1 MSPFSW
7 QCQNL
12 CLLSLTFIIDW
23 RVVTPFQCKC
33 WTEIAPFPVK
43 LFHAKY
49 KFDITDFIF
58 QAWRRRNTWPRS
70 DTVTLRSKSWSEKF
84 SASNAPK
91 SATLPPHSPYTTT
104 VTCSHAKRPQL
115 PQTGALFTIQ
125 ELAQAFLLPTWNWS
139 VTTLFFRTC
148 VFSCRFFD
156 SEHICSCT
164 AMAWLRPIVMG
175 KANSTTA
182 PPATGSTLRC
192 TSTTWLTTAEE
203 TPSTKA
209 SRTKWS

>member
-1 MSPFSW
+1 MTTEKYVAKIRHGYTSVKELEREIFCIKCAKKCYSPAAFA
-7 QCQNL
+7 L
-12 CLLSLTFIIDW
+12 HYDRHLLT
-23 RVVTPFQCKC
+23 CK
-33 WTEIAPFPVK
+33 TSTA
-43 LFHAKY
+43 
-49 KFDITDFIF
+49 T
-58 QAWRRRNTWPRS
+58 
-70 DTVTLRSKSWSEKF
+70 
-84 SASNAPK
+84 SNR
-91 SATLPPHSPYTTT
+91 
-104 VTCSHAKRPQL
+104 C
-115 PQTGALFTIQ
+115 ALFTIQ